1 MVISLSRKLGD
12 QNINMHNKKWNKSS
26 SHCHEVRGKT
36 LGIVGYG
43 HIGSQ
48 LSVLAE
54 SLGMRV
60 IFYDVVSQM
69 PLGNSK
75 STPDLES
82 LLRKSDFV
90 TLHVPQT
97 PETKNLITSK
107 EIYQMKKGSY
117 LLNASRG
124 NVVAIPDLI
133 EALKTKHLN
142 GAFLD
147 VYPEEP
153 KDNTDS
159 CSLFEEL
166 ASCPNTILTP
176 HIGGSTVEAQDA
188 IGEEVS
194 WRIIQFLKTG
204 NTFGSVNFPQ
214 VDLPYGGIGTHRI
227 LNIHENK
234 PGILKEINH
243 ILSIYN
249 VESQTLRTHGSIG
262 YFVADVDRGASNE
275 IKQKIREMKHSIK
288 TRIVY

>member
-1 MVISLSRKLGD
+1 MVISLARRIGD
-12 QNINMHNKKWNKSS
+12 QNINMHNKTWNKSAKF
-26 SHCHEVRGKT
+26 CHEIRGKT

-60 IFYDVVSQM
+60 IFYDIISQM

-75 STPDLES
+75 SSPDLES
-82 LLRKSDFV
+82 LLKKADFV

-97 PETKNLITSK
+97 PETKNMISK
-107 EIYQMKKGSY
+107 KELGLMKKGSY

-124 NVVAIPDLI
+124 TVVVIPDLI
-133 EALKTKHLN
+133 EALKSGHLS

-159 CSLFEEL
+159 CDLFDEL

-176 HIGGSTVEAQDA
+176 HIGGSTIEAQDA

-194 WRIIQFLKTG
+194 WRILQYLKTG
-204 NTFGSVNFPQ
+204 NTYGSVNFPK
-214 VDLPYGGIGTHRI
+214 VDLPYGGEGTHRI
-227 LNIHENK
+227 MNIHENK
-234 PGILKEINH
+234 PGVLKEINN
-243 ILSIYN
+243 ILSVYN

-262 YFVADVDRGASNE
+262 YFVADVDRGACDE
-275 IKQKIREMKHSIK
+275 IKKKIKEMKHSIK